1 EKLKT
6 YYDDNVDPFGG
17 KFERT
22 AEASQLH
29 DDYEQ
34 YSKEELDEKEIP
46 VTIAGR
52 VMTKRGKGKVGFTN
66 VQDASGQIQLYLRRE
81 AIGEEAYELFKS
93 VDIGD
98 IVGVSGVVFKT
109 KVGELSIQVTEFT
122 LLSKSLRPMPDKY
135 HGLQDIELRYRKRYL
150 DLVMNMDSR
159 RTFVTRSRII
169 QTIRGCLGYD
179 GFLEVE
185 TPMLH
190 FLPGGATVKP
200 C

>member
-1 EKLKT
+1 MRVRREKLKT
-6 YYDDNVDPFGG
+6 YYADNVDPVGG

-34 YSKEELDEKEIP
+34 YYREELLAKAIT

-52 VMTKRGKGKVGFTN
+52 VMTKRGKGKVGFTH
-66 VQDASGQIQLYLRRE
+66 VQDASGQIQLYVRKD

-109 KVGELSIQVTEFT
+109 KVGELSIQVNEFT
-122 LLSKSLRPMPDKY
+122 LLSKSLRPLPD
-135 HGLQDIELRYRKRYL
+135 
-150 DLVMNMDSR
+150 
-159 RTFVTRSRII
+159 
-169 QTIRGCLGYD
+169 
-179 GFLEVE
+179 
-185 TPMLH
+185 
-190 FLPGGATVKP
+190 
-200 C
+200 